1 MSDIGDSDS
10 LILSS
15 STPYTNSRKK
25 NERNALSILT
35 NLSEIAGLEDYE
47 IYTCNK

>member
-15 STPYTNSRKK
+15 FTPYANSRKK

-35 NLSEIAGLEDYE
+35 NLSEMAG
-47 IYTCNK
+47 